1 MSKMQ
6 YAVDDNSL
14 RTREELVADA
24 IRAAILQGT
33 FKPGQKLD
41 QQQLCED
48 LGVSRSPLRVALRTL
63 AAEGLVTIIPNQGAV
78 VTERS
83 IEELDELQFIR
94 RTLEGA
100 AARRGAPRMDD
111 ERLEKLAGIFE
122 RADKTDDVEE
132 ILRLNNEF
140 HGTIYS
146 AYPQP
151 VLMSHIQQLRNKVA
165 AYNRVYLGRAGS
177 KEVAWAGHRRIY
189 EACVRRDGEEAEA
202 ETSKHL
208 EEVFRS
214 IAEASQASET
224 A

>member
-6 YAVDDNSL
+6 YAMDDNSL

-63 AAEGLVTIIPNQGAV
+63 AAEGLVTIIPNQ
-78 VTERS
+78 
-83 IEELDELQFIR
+83 
-94 RTLEGA
+94 
-100 AARRGAPRMDD
+100 ARRGAPRMDD